1 MSIAD
6 TRINLHYRPC
16 PELILADCR
25 NEIETLQNLSH
36 LAALDAT
43 SDSPQ
48 RVHLVMMEEHLH
60 RLADMLF
67 LPA

>member
-1 MSIAD
+1 MSFFD
-6 TRINLHYRPC
+6 TRIKFHYRPC
-16 PELILADCR
+16 PELILAACR
-25 NEIETLQNLSH
+25 NEIDALQNLSH

-43 SDSPQ
+43 SNSSQ
-48 RVHLVMMEEHLH
+48 QLHLVMMEEHLH